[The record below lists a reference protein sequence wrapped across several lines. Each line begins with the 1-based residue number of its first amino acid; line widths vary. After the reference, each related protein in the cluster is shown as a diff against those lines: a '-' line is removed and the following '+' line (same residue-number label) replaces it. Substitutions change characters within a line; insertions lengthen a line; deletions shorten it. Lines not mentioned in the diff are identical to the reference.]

1 MKNQKSGTRQFGEK
15 TQEFSNATLY
25 VQSWRNKYM
34 TIDDIPDSEIPK
46 TYDLRNINGYDFT
59 GNVRDQGP
67 CGSCYTMSFIQS
79 IESRLKYKYAHL
91 GEIASKPLSPQFV
104 LMGNYMSEGCSG
116 GLAIFDG
123 YLAEYGHLTTEE
135 CAPYQAVTKGDSFA
149 KYKDCP
155 KYAKINKSNYLRGY
169 NFNPS
174 VADI

>member
-1 MKNQKSGTRQFGEK
+1 MA
-15 TQEFSNATLY
+15 TQN
-25 VQSWRNKYM
+25 VQSWKSKYA
-34 TIDDIPDSEIPK
+34 TIDDIPESEIPK
-46 TYDLRNINGYDFT
+46 AYDLRNIEGYDFT

-67 CGSCYTMSFIQS
+67 CGSCYTMSFIQA

-91 GEIASKPLSPQFV
+91 GEIASKPISPQFV

-135 CAPYQAVTKGDSFA
+135 CAPYQASTKGDKFEN
-149 KYKDCP
+149 YKNCP
-155 KYAKINKSNYLRGY
+155 KYAKINKSTYLRGY

-174 VADI
+174 VSDI